1 MFNILISDWLM
12 QGMVRGCWVLS
23 RDWLLE
29 SLEQGH
35 WLEEKKYEM
44 INFR

>member
-1 MFNILISDWLM
+1 
-12 QGMVRGCWVLS
+12 MVRGCWVLS